1 MKVEIICKNY
11 RLDDNLKNLIEKK
24 LAKFD
29 KYFDNTAK
37 AKVKLSSAS
46 DLFKMEITISQG
58 SLIVR
63 SIASGD
69 KMNENIDVVLPKLE
83 RQIIKYKDKISSK
96 MKKGAFETPFI
107 YVKEPEKE
115 EPKQIVKV
123 KKFNVSVTTIENA
136 AEEMELLA
144 HDFYVFVNGDTNKLC
159 VLYKRH
165 DGDLG
170 LIEPEY

>member
-46 DLFKMEITISQG
+46 DLFKMEITLSQN

-63 SIASGD
+63 SIATGE

-96 MKKGAFETPFI
+96 MKKGAFETPAI
-107 YVKEPEKE
+107 YNKDEPVE

-123 KKFNVSVTTIENA
+123 KKFNVSVTTVENA

-159 VLYKRH
+159 VLYKRN
-165 DGDLG
+165 DGNLG

>member
-1 MKVEIICKNY
+1 
-11 RLDDNLKNLIEKK
+11 LDDNLKNLIEKK

-144 HDFYVFVNGDTNKLC
+144 HDFYVFINGDTNKLC